1 MYFRLPT
8 NGLLFFSVILYNN
21 ITINIQ
27 AIAWTLYLTR
37 KANFIQTFI
46 HCPPWHGHASSLYC
60 LWSLTCAQLK
70 KGGRDHCL
78 LNMMGSATTPHHYQ
92 QIIVLSLKT
101 RRALLWAMILQKV
114 SEEKSQVVGGI
125 QCFTRRPLIC
135 NTSTS
140 KRRSIFEECGNWYCW
155 QNCRHSSL
163 QHLPLSAN

>member
-1 MYFRLPT
+1 MRRASY
-8 NGLLFFSVILYNN
+8 
-21 ITINIQ
+21 
-27 AIAWTLYLTR
+27 
-37 KANFIQTFI
+37 IQTFI

-60 LWSLTCAQLK
+60 LWSLTRAQLK
-70 KGGRDHCL
+70 EGGRDHCL
-78 LNMMGSATTPHHYQ
+78 LNMMGSATTPHIHQ

-140 KRRSIFEECGNWYCW
+140 KRRSIFEECGNWYRW
-155 QNCRHSSL
+155 HLTELSPLIIATFTTFGELISL
-163 QHLPLSAN
+163 GLLLLLCAAD